1 MGFSEVAVFSRGF
14 VIERENEEFFETADS
29 AKVFVNGSLVKETKE
44 NVISVFSLKP
54 DTVYDVK
61 VVDKTGTFE
70 KKVITKCES
79 VLLNVRAFGARGDG
93 TSDDTGSISCA
104 IASCLPGG
112 TVFVPEG
119 TYLVRPLF
127 MKDNITLYLDKGA
140 VLLGETDRTKYPIL
154 PGMVFSEDWD
164 KEENFGS
171 WEGNPLD
178 QFASLITGVGVKD
191 IAVIGEGTIDGN
203 AKNSDWWVD
212 VRVKRIAWRPNL
224 IFLNRCKNPVFAGIT
239 IKNSPCWAVHPY
251 YSEDVRFLNLHIE
264 NPPDSPNTDG
274 IDPESCINT
283 LILGTTIS
291 VGDDCVAIKSGK
303 LYMAR
308 QHFRRTNNVTVR
320 NCRFERGHG
329 GVTIGSEISGG
340 VENVYVTKSI
350 FKDTDRGI
358 RVKSRRG
365 RGGRAHI
372 SGIVCENMLMDGVR
386 MPLTVNMFYFCD
398 PDGHSPY
405 VQNQEALPVDEGT
418 PSIGSIEFRNL
429 TCKNTENCFVCA
441 YGLPERHVERIA
453 VKNVNVSFLPPDK
466 RRPVLPVMM
475 DNFPEMAGKS
485 MFLKNIESVEIENV
499 VMEGQDIE
507 SPEFINV
514 GNLKTKDLSI
524 A

>member
-1 MGFSEVAVFSRGF
+1 MGFSEVGVFSRGF
-14 VIERENEEFFETADS
+14 VIERENEDFFESEEA
-29 AKVFVNGSLVKETKE
+29 AKVFVNDTFVKETKE
-44 NVISVFSLKP
+44 NVISIFSLKP
-54 DTVYDVK
+54 DSVYDVK
-61 VVDKTGTFE
+61 VVDSSGTSE
-70 KKVITKCES
+70 KKIITKCES
-79 VLLNVRAFGARGDG
+79 VLLNVKAFGAKGDG
-93 TSDDTGSISCA
+93 VNDDTESISCA
-104 IASCLPGG
+104 IAACLPGG
-112 TVFVPEG
+112 TVFVPAG

-191 IAVIGEGTIDGN
+191 LSVIGEGTIDGN
-203 AKNSDWWVD
+203 SQNSDWWVD
-212 VRVKRIAWRPNL
+212 VRIRRIAWRPNL
-224 IFLNRCKNPVFAGIT
+224 VFLNRCRNVVFAGIT

-251 YSEDVRFLNLHIE
+251 YCDDVSLIDLYIE
-264 NPPDSPNTDG
+264 NPSDSPNTDG

-291 VGDDCVAIKSGK
+291 VGDDCVAVKSGK

-308 QHFRRTNNVTVR
+308 QHFRRTNKVTVR
-320 NCRFERGHG
+320 NCRFMSGHG

-358 RVKSRRG
+358 RIKSRRG
-365 RGGRAHI
+365 RGDRAHI

-405 VQNQEALPVDEGT
+405 VQTQEALPVDEAT
-418 PSIGSIEFRNL
+418 PSIGLIEFRDL

-441 YGLPERHVERIA
+441 YGLPERYVEGIKI
-453 VKNVNVSFLPPDK
+453 KNVNVSFVSPEK

-475 DNFPEMAGKS
+475 DDFPEMAGKS
-485 MFLKNIESVEIENV
+485 MFFKNIDSVEIENV
-499 VMEGQDIE
+499 VIEGEAIE
-507 SPEFINV
+507 EPEFINV
-514 GNLKTKDLSI
+514 KELKKEALKI
-524 A
+524 G